1 MAVRKNDAPFIMN
14 VFTKEKDF
22 EKQFDTISKELE
34 KSFEKYIVKHVR
46 NSTRTFDLGDPFT
59 APKKLKQFKL
69 SRYVGQRIGVKILK
83 IKHKEEQKH
92 KILLKNT
99 SQQVKYCNN
108 LACLNEMEGL
118 KSECYKNERLIEKL
132 KKRIVDL
139 ENERE

>member
-1 MAVRKNDAPFIMN
+1 
-14 VFTKEKDF
+14 
-22 EKQFDTISKELE
+22 
-34 KSFEKYIVKHVR
+34 
-46 NSTRTFDLGDPFT
+46 
-59 APKKLKQFKL
+59 
-69 SRYVGQRIGVKILK
+69 LK
-83 IKHKEEQKH
+83 IKHKEEEKH

-108 LACLNEMEGL
+108 LACLNKMEGL